1 MGLICEVMSDH
12 NLTSSAMAF
21 ASLLRRAEWCGWA
34 RGRTQEDAG
43 AGGNEIEYGR
53 GRLANVADAGQ
64 GKLDP
69 AEFLSRGR
77 HGDWPVSS

>member
-1 MGLICEVMSDH
+1 MISFRAV
-12 NLTSSAMAF
+12 LT
-21 ASLLRRAEWCGWA
+21 WTGP
-34 RGRTQEDAG
+34 QEDAG
-43 AGGNEIEYGR
+43 AGGDEIEYGQ

-77 HGDWPVSS
+77 HGDWPISSSGPPPPPPPPGYP